1 MKKKKNKRRKIR
13 INRLITLLLFVFMI
27 CFGIIVFIKSDF
39 FSLKYVKIV
48 NNNILTKS
56 DISQLSK
63 ITVGKNIF
71 TYDLKKIKSNI
82 EENSYVE
89 NISIKRKLPNSLII
103 NVKEKD
109 IMCALKDKN
118 ENYYYIDKNMKY
130 VDKIDE
136 DDIKD
141 RYPIVGMDFSY
152 HNKQINYKNKSD
164 KKYLNLLMKNI
175 KTQGLDKKVKAV
187 DFFDDNQ
194 IDIDIDKNIK
204 VVILKDK
211 NIDYNMYKLT
221 KILLDLEKQNIH
233 YGKIDMTFS
242 KYTLY
247 TYQ

>member
-1 MKKKKNKRRKIR
+1 
-13 INRLITLLLFVFMI
+13 
-27 CFGIIVFIKSDF
+27 
-39 FSLKYVKIV
+39 
-48 NNNILTKS
+48 
-56 DISQLSK
+56 
-63 ITVGKNIF
+63 
-71 TYDLKKIKSNI
+71 
-82 EENSYVE
+82 
-89 NISIKRKLPNSLII
+89 
-103 NVKEKD
+103 
-109 IMCALKDKN
+109 
-118 ENYYYIDKNMKY
+118 
-130 VDKIDE
+130 
-136 DDIKD
+136 
-141 RYPIVGMDFSY
+141 
-152 HNKQINYKNKSD
+152 
-164 KKYLNLLMKNI
+164 MKNI